1 MTQDWPLVRFV
12 GEADI
17 FNVPI
22 RNVDLAVT
30 AMPGNLAPLLRR
42 GRLQKAA
49 EPADTACSMTNPSNS
64 IAARHAR

>member
-30 AMPGNLAPLLRR
+30 AMPGNLAALLRR

-49 EPADTACSMTNPSNS
+49 NQQIPPVP
-64 IAARHAR
+64 

>member
-22 RNVDLAVT
+22 RTLI
-30 AMPGNLAPLLRR
+30 LRSPPCPATSPR
-42 GRLQKAA
+42 SCAEDAFRRRRTSRYRLFH
-49 EPADTACSMTNPSNS
+49 D
-64 IAARHAR
+64 

>member
-30 AMPGNLAPLLRR
+30 AMPGNAPRTFRR
-42 GRLQKAA
+42 RRTIRYRLFH
-49 EPADTACSMTNPSNS
+49 D
-64 IAARHAR
+64 

>member
-1 MTQDWPLVRFV
+1 MSPPPMSQDWPLVRFV

-30 AMPGNLAPLLRR
+30 AMPGNLAALLRR

-49 EPADTACSMTNPSNS
+49 NQQIPPVP
-64 IAARHAR
+64 